1 MANINNLIIFHE
13 ARQLVRDIGP
23 ITESLRFGDLGNQM
37 RRAAISVV
45 SNICEGAGMGSDR
58 QFARYLKI
66 ARASV
71 NELQGQ
77 LLVAD
82 DLGLISPKQD
92 TIAKA
97 TLLGKRISCLIRKLH
112 PNRDQRTHTT

>member
-23 ITESLRFGDLGNQM
+23 LTESLRFGDLGNQM

-71 NELQGQ
+71 NELQQHGQ
-77 LLVAD
+77 LYQFLVWHWVVRQAN
-82 DLGLISPKQD
+82 Q
-92 TIAKA
+92 AKDN
-97 TLLGKRISCLIRKLH
+97 G
-112 PNRDQRTHTT
+112 

>member
-13 ARQLVRDIGP
+13 ARELVRDIVP
-23 ITESLRFGDLGNQM
+23 LTEGLRFGDLGNQM

-58 QFARYLKI
+58 QFSRYLKM

-77 LLVAD
+77 LVVAE
-82 DLGLISPKQD
+82 DLGLIEQGQGAV
-92 TIAKA
+92 TKA
-97 TLLGKRISCLIRKLH
+97 IVLGKRISCLIKKLN
-112 PNRDQRTHTT
+112 PD